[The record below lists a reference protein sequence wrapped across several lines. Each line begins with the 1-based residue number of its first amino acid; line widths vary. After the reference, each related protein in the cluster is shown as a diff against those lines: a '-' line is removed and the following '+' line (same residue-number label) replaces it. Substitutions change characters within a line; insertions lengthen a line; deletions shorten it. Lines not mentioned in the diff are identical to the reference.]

1 MRSRK
6 RAVSHNRVHDGVL
19 EIEPNLLIGCLG
31 HQDPDDS
38 LVRIDEEMG
47 SERAT
52 PAERS
57 RRHE

>member
-19 EIEPNLLIGCLG
+19 EIEPDLLIGCLG

-47 SERAT
+47 SNA
-52 PAERS
+52 PLQPNVPCG
-57 RRHE
+57 HE